1 MSAKVLQIIQ
11 ICKFLHDQI
20 DFFDYFASFGQN
32 GHAIFSNAVFKKM
45 PFLRAKRWLFVRY
58 YLDVLDTTTD
68 SFPTY
73 YLLTS
78 YYDVQDGREMVAVR
92 IYSSLLVLHY
102 YLLTTLRFFICVY
115 RKKAVPLQTLSEE
128 SYTPK
133 KRYPL

>member
-1 MSAKVLQIIQ
+1 MSESAE
-11 ICKFLHDQI
+11 HD
-20 DFFDYFASFGQN
+20 
-32 GHAIFSNAVFKKM
+32 SNTVFKKM

-58 YLDVLDTTTD
+58 YLDVLETTTD

-102 YLLTTLRFFICVY
+102 YLLTTLRFFYLRIS
-115 RKKAVPLQTLSEE
+115 KKSSTFAARLRMQ
-128 SYTPK
+128 K
-133 KRYPL
+133 KDG